1 MKAREASEIKTDL
14 ARGAGH
20 AGGFGIFFLLLLL
33 GGFPCGAQTAQS
45 GEIRLPVLS
54 NSLDG
59 RVVGAPEDAFLPVW
73 KPIESNNGEVSY
85 VDMKSI
91 ERGAAGMQ
99 VQVYTSVPNTIFDLD
114 KLKVL
119 AFDCQ
124 GHFMPFDDEGMTAL
138 QNRPETWFTPWR
150 RTVGFPSFG
159 LTHEDAFM
167 PWKETRT
174 VDQRLQFLSSYQKEE
189 MSVTDLCH
197 EYGISRPTA
206 YKWIKRYDEV
216 GPEGLLDLT
225 RTPHSSPYAT
235 SAEIENEVLALRKRF
250 PSWGARKLKARLE
263 RMNPNV
269 SWPAAST
276 VGQIL
281 SRAGLTNPKRKKRRA
296 TPSSQPFSMVTA
308 PNQLWCMDFKGY
320 FLTGDGYRCDPFTI
334 TDAHSRFLI
343 RCQAVATHGS
353 SPSQRRLRCRDARVR
368 RAGTHPHRQRS
379 TIRRRR
385 PAGSVEVVAGNG
397 WMLRQGLSRA
407 KSLRPLASIKAHKGQ
422 RNPTQ
427 CSRSPPPTGVSASC
441 STPSRSSSRSRL
453 T

>member
-1 MKAREASEIKTDL
+1 
-14 ARGAGH
+14 
-20 AGGFGIFFLLLLL
+20 
-33 GGFPCGAQTAQS
+33 
-45 GEIRLPVLS
+45 
-54 NSLDG
+54 
-59 RVVGAPEDAFLPVW
+59 
-73 KPIESNNGEVSY
+73 
-85 VDMKSI
+85 
-91 ERGAAGMQ
+91 
-99 VQVYTSVPNTIFDLD
+99 
-114 KLKVL
+114 
-119 AFDCQ
+119 
-124 GHFMPFDDEGMTAL
+124 
-138 QNRPETWFTPWR
+138 
-150 RTVGFPSFG
+150 
-159 LTHEDAFM
+159 
-167 PWKETRT
+167 
-174 VDQRLQFLSSYQKEE
+174 

-281 SRAGLTNPKRKKRRA
+281 RRAGLTNPKRKKRRA

-343 RCQAVATHGS
+343 RCQAVARDGPS
-353 SPSQRRLRCRDARVR
+353 SSKRCLRCRDARVR
-368 RAGTHPHRQRS
+368 RSRTHTHGQRS
-379 TIRRRR
+379 TVRGRR
-385 PAGSVEVVAGNG
+385 PAGASVEAIAR
-397 WMLRQGLSRA
+397 MDEARHRSRA
-407 KSLRPLASIKAHKGQ
+407 HPARA
-422 RNPTQ
+422 T
-427 CSRSPPPTGVSASC
+427 
-441 STPSRSSSRSRL
+441 STERQA
-453 T
+453 